1 MGLPSQAMTAPPF
14 PIEQPIEAF
23 TDEPALSAADR
34 VGLVRAMVLSRVL
47 ERACCELNP
56 RWFPAEGEEAVIAGA
71 FYGLRPDDVAA
82 PHYRG
87 PFLAYAMRGASLS
100 RLVAQAL
107 AKATGYARG
116 RALGFTGPADLGFVP
131 WVAGDLGTTIGVA
144 TGCAVGFHYEQSDRV
159 VVCSFGD
166 GTTNRGDFHEALNLA
181 AVWKLPIVYVCQH
194 NQYSISLHASEV
206 LPIESIAMRGASY
219 GMPAVAVDGNDVLAV
234 HSAVRQAVK
243 RARAGDGPS
252 LIEARTYRL
261 GGHWASDPGGYR
273 MPEVEEEWRQR
284 DPIPRAIAELIAHGL
299 IGDAEAGAFWDD
311 AKSVV
316 SNAVAAAQRE
326 ADPTEADLGG
336 DDSLAPA
343 GRDDRTR
350 PIRRGPNAGG
360 APWHA

>member
-1 MGLPSQAMTAPPF
+1 MTAPPLL
-14 PIEQPIEAF
+14 PNTSDVTHQGSLDLP
-23 TDEPALSAADR
+23 PRDR
-34 VGLVRAMVLSRVL
+34 IGLVRAMVLSRVL

-107 AKATGYARG
+107 AKSTGYARG
-116 RALGFTGPADLGFVP
+116 RALGFTGPAHLGFVP

-144 TGCAVGFHYEQSDRV
+144 TGCAVGFHYERSSRV

-181 AVWKLPIVYVCQH
+181 ALWKLPIVYICQN

-206 LPIESIAMRGASY
+206 LPIESIATRAGSY
-219 GMPAVAVDGNDVLAV
+219 GMPGVAVDGNDVVAV
-234 HSAVRQAVK
+234 HQAVRDAVS
-243 RARAGDGPS
+243 RARNGGGPS

-273 MPEVEEEWRQR
+273 MPDVEDAWRKR
-284 DPIPRAIAELIAHGL
+284 DPVPRAVANLLSDGL
-299 IGDAEAGAFWDD
+299 IDEVGAAALWDD
-311 AKSVV
+311 AKDAVDA
-316 SNAVAAAQRE
+316 AVAAAKLADDPSDADMGQHE
-326 ADPTEADLGG
+326 A
-336 DDSLAPA
+336 LAPA
-343 GRDDRTR
+343 GRDDRSR
-350 PIRRGPNAGG
+350 QVERGPNSGE
-360 APWHA
+360 APWRA

>member
-1 MGLPSQAMTAPPF
+1 MTAPPSS
-14 PIEQPIEAF
+14 PK
-23 TDEPALSAADR
+23 DSDR
-34 VGLVRAMVLSRVL
+34 TLDIGLEVTSNDRIGLVRAMVLSRVL

-107 AKATGYARG
+107 AKSTGYARG
-116 RALGFTGPADLGFVP
+116 RALGFTGPAHLGFVP

-144 TGCAVGFHYEQSDRV
+144 TGCAVGFHYERSDRV

-181 AVWKLPIVYVCQH
+181 AIWKLPIVYICQN

-206 LPIESIAMRGASY
+206 LSIESIAKRAESY
-219 GMPAVAVDGNDVLAV
+219 AMPGVAVDGNDVVAV
-234 HSAVRQAVK
+234 HRAVRDAVA
-243 RARAGDGPS
+243 RARHGGGPS

-273 MPEVEEEWRQR
+273 MPDVEESWRSR
-284 DPIPRAIAELIAHGL
+284 DPVPRAVADLLSDGL
-299 IGDAEAGAFWDD
+299 IDESGAAALWDD
-311 AKSVV
+311 ARDAV
-316 SNAVAAAQRE
+316 SAAVAAAKL
-326 ADPTEADLGG
+326 ADDPSDADMGQHE
-336 DDSLAPA
+336 SLAPA

-350 PIRRGPNAGG
+350 QLARETTLGDSAWRA
-360 APWHA
+360 

>member
-1 MGLPSQAMTAPPF
+1 MTPLSRSVTL
-14 PIEQPIEAF
+14 
-23 TDEPALSAADR
+23 TDQSSSDDHDVSASDH
-34 VGLVRAMVLSRVL
+34 VSLVRAMILSRVL

-71 FYGLRPDDVAA
+71 FFGLRPDDVAA

-107 AKATGYARG
+107 AKSTGYARG

-144 TGCAVGFHYEQSDRV
+144 TGCAVGFQYERSDRV

-181 AVWKLPIVYVCQH
+181 AIWQLPIVYVCQN

-206 LPIESIAMRGASY
+206 LPIDSIAARGESY
-219 GMPAVAVDGNDVLAV
+219 GMLNASVDGNDVVAV
-234 HSAVRQAVK
+234 HRAVRDAVT
-243 RARAGDGPS
+243 RARSGGGPT

-273 MPEVEEEWRQR
+273 LPEVEDGWRAR
-284 DPIPRAIAELIAHGL
+284 DPIPRAVADLIAAGHLDEQGVAAL
-299 IGDAEAGAFWDD
+299 WDEARSAVEFAVAEARGATEP
-311 AKSVV
+311 SP
-316 SNAVAAAQRE
+316 
-326 ADPTEADLGG
+326 ADMGEHEV
-336 DDSLAPA
+336 LAPI
-343 GRDDRTR
+343 GRDDRR
-350 PIRRGPNAGG
+350 IPARSGPLSGG
-360 APWHA
+360 EPWRA